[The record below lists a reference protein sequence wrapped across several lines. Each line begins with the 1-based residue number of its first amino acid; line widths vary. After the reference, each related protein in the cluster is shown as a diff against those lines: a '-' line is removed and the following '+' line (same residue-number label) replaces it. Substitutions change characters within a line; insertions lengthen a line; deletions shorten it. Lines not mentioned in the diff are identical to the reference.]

1 VQVTGFE
8 VFPVVCPPPFRGGR
22 QWLFVRLDT
31 DGGTRGYGEMM
42 LLGTGF
48 RLPVLATM
56 MADIIEQAVI
66 GHDPYDIEMLFDKI
80 YGRAGYSHYPELTK
94 LGILSAIEMA
104 CWDIIGKDCGQP
116 VYKLLGGQMRDR
128 VRTYT
133 YIYDDAVSG
142 NTASRPAGARTA
154 DRAPLSREV
163 WLNPD
168 YAASRARHYADLGF
182 TAIKVDPF
190 SLVLSHDQSLGQN
203 VPLQFSLSAAD
214 TAERVIG
221 AIRDEV
227 GTACD
232 IIIGTHGQMTAAGA
246 LRIAQRLEKFD
257 PLWYEEPCPPENMK
271 ALAEVAQRTSIPI
284 ATGER
289 LTTKFDFARL
299 IEHRAAAIFNFDAG
313 QVGGILESKKIAS
326 MAEAHYVQ
334 VAPHVYGGP
343 LIAAAA
349 LQLSVC
355 SPNFLIMEAI
365 ERFDGVHAQFVT
377 SSFEWHD
384 GYLMPPRAPG
394 LGFELREDVARSHAP
409 HGPQP
414 GTIRSYLSAR
424 AEALGCFSS
433 TDAAAPATRS
443 CTPHDEG
450 LSQVGLGNGCPVR
463 AYTSGMPESCFRR
476 GTTSARLATS
486 FPVSR

>member
-1 VQVTGFE
+1 M
-8 VFPVVCPPPFRGGR
+8 
-22 QWLFVRLDT
+22 RLDT
-31 DGGTRGYGEMM
+31 DSGVHGYGEMM

-48 RLPVLATM
+48 RLPVMAVM
-56 MADIIEQAVI
+56 MADIIDQAVV
-66 GHDPYDIEMLFDKI
+66 GHDPYDTELLFDKV

-133 YIYDDAVSG
+133 YIYDD
-142 NTASRPAGARTA
+142 PAARTGEGS
-154 DRAPLSREV
+154 PLSRDV
-163 WLNPD
+163 WLDPA
-168 YAASRARHYADLGF
+168 YAASRARHYVDLGF

-190 SLVLSHDQSLGQN
+190 SLVTTHDQSLTQN

-221 AIRDEV
+221 AIRAEV
-227 GTACD
+227 GTAAD

-246 LRIAQRLEKFD
+246 LRIAERLERFD
-257 PLWYEEPCPPENMK
+257 PLWYEEPCPPENMQ
-271 ALAEVAQRTSIPI
+271 ALAEVARRTTIPI

-299 IEHRAAAIFNFDAG
+299 IEHRAAAIFNFDVG
-313 QVGGILESKKIAS
+313 QVGGILEAKKIAS

-349 LQLSVC
+349 LQLSLC
-355 SPNFLIMEAI
+355 SPNFLTMEGI
-365 ERFDGVHAQFVT
+365 ERFDGVHAQFVDT
-377 SSFEWHD
+377 PLEWHD
-384 GYLMPPRAPG
+384 GYLRPPSAPG
-394 LGFELREDVARSHAP
+394 LGANLREDVARAHAP
-409 HGPQP
+409 QGPQP
-414 GTIRSYLSAR
+414 GTIRSY
-424 AEALGCFSS
+424 
-433 TDAAAPATRS
+433 
-443 CTPHDEG
+443 
-450 LSQVGLGNGCPVR
+450 
-463 AYTSGMPESCFRR
+463 
-476 GTTSARLATS
+476 
-486 FPVSR
+486 

>member
-1 VQVTGFE
+1 MRARGRGRHDNQVKITGFE

-22 QWLFVRLDT
+22 GWLFVRLDA
-31 DGGTRGYGEMM
+31 DNGTRGYGEMM
-42 LLGTGF
+42 ILGSGF
-48 RLPVLATM
+48 RLPVLAVM

-66 GHDPYDIEMLFDKI
+66 GRDPYDTEMLFDTV

-94 LGILSAIEMA
+94 LGLLSAVEMA

-133 YIYDDAVSG
+133 YIYDDAG
-142 NTASRPAGARTA
+142 SRDRTEGGLAGGS
-154 DRAPLSREV
+154 PLSRDA
-163 WLNPD
+163 WLNPAH
-168 YAASRARHYADLGF
+168 AAARARHYFELGF

-190 SLVLSHDQSLGQN
+190 SLTLTHDQSLGQN

-221 AIRDEV
+221 AIRDEM
-227 GTACD
+227 GSACD

-246 LRIAQRLEKFD
+246 LRIAARLEKFD
-257 PLWYEEPCPPENMK
+257 PLWYEEPCPPENMQ
-271 ALAEVAQRTSIPI
+271 ALAEVARRTAIPI

-299 IEHRAAAIFNFDAG
+299 LEQRAAAVFNFDVG
-313 QVGGILESKKIAS
+313 QVGGILEAKKIAS

-349 LQLSVC
+349 LQLSLC
-355 SPNFLIMEAI
+355 SPNFLIMEAV
-365 ERFDGVHAQFVT
+365 ERFDGVHAQFVD
-377 SSFEWHD
+377 SPFEWHD
-384 GYLMPPRAPG
+384 GYLLPPRAPG
-394 LGFELREDVARSHAP
+394 LGFNLREDVARSHAP
-409 HGPQP
+409 QGPQP
-414 GTIRSYLSAR
+414 GTIRSY
-424 AEALGCFSS
+424 
-433 TDAAAPATRS
+433 
-443 CTPHDEG
+443 
-450 LSQVGLGNGCPVR
+450 
-463 AYTSGMPESCFRR
+463 
-476 GTTSARLATS
+476 
-486 FPVSR
+486 

>member
-1 VQVTGFE
+1 MKVTGFE

-22 QWLFVRLDT
+22 SWLFVRLDT
-31 DGGTRGYGEMM
+31 DSGVHGYGEMM

-48 RLPVLATM
+48 RLPVMALM
-56 MADIIEQAVI
+56 MADIIDQAVV
-66 GHDPYDIEMLFDKI
+66 GHDPYDTELLFDKV

-116 VYKLLGGQMRDR
+116 AYKLLGGQMRDR

-133 YIYDDAVSG
+133 YIYDD
-142 NTASRPAGARTA
+142 PAARTGEGS
-154 DRAPLSREV
+154 PLSRDV
-163 WLNPD
+163 WLDPA
-168 YAASRARHYADLGF
+168 YAASRARHYVDLGF

-190 SLVLSHDQSLGQN
+190 SLVLTHDQSLTQN

-227 GTACD
+227 GTAAD

-246 LRIAQRLEKFD
+246 LRIAERLAKFD
-257 PLWYEEPCPPENMK
+257 PLWYEEPCPPENMQ
-271 ALAEVAQRTSIPI
+271 ALAEVARRTTIPI

-299 IEHRAAAIFNFDAG
+299 LEHRAAAIFNFDVG
-313 QVGGILESKKIAS
+313 QVGGILEAKKIAS

-349 LQLSVC
+349 LQLSLC
-355 SPNFLIMEAI
+355 SPNFLIMEGI
-365 ERFDGVHAQFVT
+365 ERFDGVHAQFVDT
-377 SSFEWHD
+377 PFEWHD
-384 GYLMPPRAPG
+384 GYLLPPSAPG
-394 LGFELREDVARSHAP
+394 LGVNLREDVARSHAP
-409 HGPQP
+409 QGPQP
-414 GTIRSYLSAR
+414 GTIRSY
-424 AEALGCFSS
+424 
-433 TDAAAPATRS
+433 
-443 CTPHDEG
+443 
-450 LSQVGLGNGCPVR
+450 
-463 AYTSGMPESCFRR
+463 
-476 GTTSARLATS
+476 
-486 FPVSR
+486 

>member
-1 VQVTGFE
+1 MKITGFE

-22 QWLFVRLDT
+22 SWLFVRLDT
-31 DGGTRGYGEMM
+31 DRGISGYGEMM

-48 RLPVLATM
+48 RLPVLAAM
-56 MADIIEQAVI
+56 MADLIEQALI
-66 GHDPYDIEMLFDKI
+66 GHDPYDTELLFDKV

-94 LGILSAIEMA
+94 LGILSAADMA

-116 VYKLLGGQMRDR
+116 VHKLLGGQMRDR

-133 YIYDDAVSG
+133 YIYDD
-142 NTASRPAGARTA
+142 PAE
-154 DRAPLSREV
+154 RAAGEGQDGGSPLSRDT
-163 WLNPD
+163 WLDPAR
-168 YAASRARHYADLGF
+168 AAARARHYAAQGF

-190 SLVLSHDQSLGQN
+190 SLTLTHDQSLGQN
-203 VPLQFSLSAAD
+203 VPLQFSLAAAD

-227 GTACD
+227 GTGCD

-246 LRIAQRLEKFD
+246 LRIARRLERFD
-257 PLWYEEPCPPENMK
+257 PLWYEEPCPPENMN
-271 ALAEVAQRTSIPI
+271 ALAEVARRTTIPI

-299 IEHRAAAIFNFDAG
+299 LEHRAAAVFNFNAG
-313 QVGGILESKKIAS
+313 QVGGILEAKKIAS

-349 LQLSVC
+349 LQLSLC

-365 ERFDGVHAQFVT
+365 ERFDGVHARFT
-377 SSFEWHD
+377 DAPLAWHE
-384 GYLMPPRAPG
+384 GYLLPPGRPG
-394 LGFELREDVARSHAP
+394 LGVNLNEDLARSHAP
-409 HGPQP
+409 HGTQP
-414 GTIRSYLSAR
+414 GTIRSY
-424 AEALGCFSS
+424 
-433 TDAAAPATRS
+433 
-443 CTPHDEG
+443 
-450 LSQVGLGNGCPVR
+450 
-463 AYTSGMPESCFRR
+463 
-476 GTTSARLATS
+476 
-486 FPVSR
+486 

>member
-1 VQVTGFE
+1 MKVTGFE

-22 QWLFVRLDT
+22 SWLFVRLDT
-31 DGGTRGYGEMM
+31 DSGVHGYGEMM

-48 RLPVLATM
+48 RLPVMAVMT
-56 MADIIEQAVI
+56 ADIIEQAVV
-66 GHDPYDIEMLFDKI
+66 GHDPYDTELLFDKV

-116 VYKLLGGQMRDR
+116 VHKLLGGQMRDR

-133 YIYDDAVSG
+133 YIYDD
-142 NTASRPAGARTA
+142 PAGRTGEGRTA
-154 DRAPLSREV
+154 DHGPLSRDV
-163 WLNPD
+163 WLNPG
-168 YAASRARHYADLGF
+168 YAASRARHYVDLGF

-190 SLVLSHDQSLGQN
+190 SLVLTDDQSLGQN

-227 GTACD
+227 GTAAD

-246 LRIAQRLEKFD
+246 LRIAERLAKFD
-257 PLWYEEPCPPENMK
+257 PLWYEEPCPPENMQ
-271 ALAEVAQRTSIPI
+271 ALAEVARRTTIPI

-299 IEHRAAAIFNFDAG
+299 IEHRAAAIFNFDVG
-313 QVGGILESKKIAS
+313 QVGGILEAKKIAS

-343 LIAAAA
+343 FIAAAA
-349 LQLSVC
+349 LQLSLC
-355 SPNFLIMEAI
+355 SPNFLIMEGI
-365 ERFDGVHAQFVT
+365 ERFDGVHAQFVDT
-377 SSFEWHD
+377 PFEWHD
-384 GYLMPPRAPG
+384 GYLLPPSAPG
-394 LGFELREDVARSHAP
+394 LGVNLREDVARRHAP
-409 HGPQP
+409 QGLQP
-414 GTIRSYLSAR
+414 GTIRSY
-424 AEALGCFSS
+424 
-433 TDAAAPATRS
+433 
-443 CTPHDEG
+443 
-450 LSQVGLGNGCPVR
+450 
-463 AYTSGMPESCFRR
+463 
-476 GTTSARLATS
+476 
-486 FPVSR
+486 

>member
-1 VQVTGFE
+1 MRRHHDRVKITGFE

-22 QWLFVRLDT
+22 SWLFVRLDT
-31 DGGTRGYGEMM
+31 DRGISGYGEMM

-48 RLPVLATM
+48 RLPVLAAM
-56 MADIIEQAVI
+56 MADLIEQALI
-66 GHDPYDIEMLFDKI
+66 GHDPYDTELLFDKV

-94 LGILSAIEMA
+94 LGILSAADMA
-104 CWDIIGKDCGQP
+104 CWDIIGKDCRQP

-133 YIYDDAVSG
+133 YIYDD
-142 NTASRPAGARTA
+142 PAE
-154 DRAPLSREV
+154 RAAGEGQGDGSPLSRDT
-163 WLNPD
+163 WLDPAR
-168 YAASRARHYADLGF
+168 AAARARHYAGQGF

-190 SLVLSHDQSLGQN
+190 SLTLTHDQSLGQN
-203 VPLQFSLSAAD
+203 VPLQFSLAAAD

-227 GTACD
+227 GTGCD

-246 LRIAQRLEKFD
+246 LRIARRLERFD
-257 PLWYEEPCPPENMK
+257 PLWYEEPCPPENMN
-271 ALAEVAQRTSIPI
+271 ALAEVARRTTIPI

-299 IEHRAAAIFNFDAG
+299 LEHRAAAVFNFDVG
-313 QVGGILESKKIAS
+313 QVGGILEAKKIAS

-349 LQLSVC
+349 LQLSLC

-365 ERFDGVHAQFVT
+365 ERFDGVHARFT
-377 SSFEWHD
+377 DAPLAWHE
-384 GYLMPPRAPG
+384 GYLLPPARPG
-394 LGFELREDVARSHAP
+394 LGVNLNEDLARSHAP

-414 GTIRSYLSAR
+414 GTIRSY
-424 AEALGCFSS
+424 
-433 TDAAAPATRS
+433 
-443 CTPHDEG
+443 
-450 LSQVGLGNGCPVR
+450 
-463 AYTSGMPESCFRR
+463 
-476 GTTSARLATS
+476 
-486 FPVSR
+486 

>member
-1 VQVTGFE
+1 MKVTGFE

-22 QWLFVRLDT
+22 SWLFVRLDT
-31 DGGTRGYGEMM
+31 DSGTHGYGEMM

-66 GHDPYDIEMLFDKI
+66 GHDPYDTEMLFDKV

-116 VYKLLGGQMRDR
+116 VYKLLGGEMRDR

-133 YIYDDAVSG
+133 YIYDDPAA
-142 NTASRPAGARTA
+142 NNAGAGNGR
-154 DRAPLSREV
+154 PLSREV
-163 WLNPD
+163 WLNPA

-190 SLVLSHDQSLGQN
+190 SLTLTHDQSLGQN

-271 ALAEVAQRTSIPI
+271 ALAEVARRTTIPI

-299 IEHRAAAIFNFDAG
+299 HRAPRRGDLQLRRRPGGRHRRGQEDREHGRGALHTGRAARLRRAAHRRRG
-313 QVGGILESKKIAS
+313 AAPVPVQPQLPHHGGGRALRRGARAVRRVVVR
-326 MAEAHYVQ
+326 MARRL
-334 VAPHVYGGP
+334 PD
-343 LIAAAA
+343 AAAA
-349 LQLSVC
+349 S
-355 SPNFLIMEAI
+355 
-365 ERFDGVHAQFVT
+365 
-377 SSFEWHD
+377 
-384 GYLMPPRAPG
+384 G

-409 HGPQP
+409 RGPQP
-414 GTIRSYLSAR
+414 GTIRSY
-424 AEALGCFSS
+424 
-433 TDAAAPATRS
+433 
-443 CTPHDEG
+443 
-450 LSQVGLGNGCPVR
+450 
-463 AYTSGMPESCFRR
+463 
-476 GTTSARLATS
+476 
-486 FPVSR
+486 

>member
-1 VQVTGFE
+1 MKVTGLRS
-8 VFPVVCPPPFRGGR
+8 FPVVCPPPFRGGR
-22 QWLFVRLDT
+22 SWLFVRLDT
-31 DGGTRGYGEMM
+31 DSGTHGYGEMM

-66 GHDPYDIEMLFDKI
+66 GHDPYDTEMLFDKV

-116 VYKLLGGQMRDR
+116 VYKLLGGRC
-128 VRTYT
+128 
-133 YIYDDAVSG
+133 G
-142 NTASRPAGARTA
+142 TASAPTPTSTTTPRANNAGNGQP
-154 DRAPLSREV
+154 PLSRDV
-163 WLNPD
+163 WLNPA
-168 YAASRARHYADLGF
+168 YAARAGRHYADLGF

-190 SLVLSHDQSLGQN
+190 SLTLSQDQSLGQN

-221 AIRDEV
+221 AIRDEL

-257 PLWYEEPCPPENMK
+257 PLWYEEPCPPENMQ
-271 ALAEVAQRTSIPI
+271 ALAEVARRTTIPI

-299 IEHRAAAIFNFDAG
+299 IEHRAAAIFNFDVG
-313 QVGGILESKKIAS
+313 QVGGIAEAKKIAS

-349 LQLSVC
+349 LHMSC
-355 SPNFLIMEAI
+355 AAP
-365 ERFDGVHAQFVT
+365 T
-377 SSFEWHD
+377 SSSW
-384 GYLMPPRAPG
+384 R
-394 LGFELREDVARSHAP
+394 RS
-409 HGPQP
+409 
-414 GTIRSYLSAR
+414 SAST
-424 AEALGCFSS
+424 GC
-433 TDAAAPATRS
+433 TRS
-443 CTPHDEG
+443 SSSHR
-450 LSQVGLGNGCPVR
+450 SN
-463 AYTSGMPESCFRR
+463 
-476 GTTSARLATS
+476 GTTAT
-486 FPVSR
+486 

>member
-1 VQVTGFE
+1 VKVTGFE

-22 QWLFVRLDT
+22 SWLFVRLDT
-31 DGGTRGYGEMM
+31 DGGARGYGEMM
-42 LLGTGF
+42 LLGAGF
-48 RLPVLATM
+48 RLPVLAMM
-56 MADIIEQAVI
+56 MADVIEQAVI
-66 GHDPYDIEMLFDKI
+66 GHDPYDTELLFDKV

-116 VYKLLGGQMRDR
+116 VYRLLGGRMRDR

-133 YIYDDAVSG
+133 YIYDE
-142 NTASRPAGARTA
+142 PAARTGNGDIA
-154 DRAPLSREV
+154 NHGIANHGIANHGIANHGIANHGPLSRDV
-163 WLNPD
+163 WLDPG

-190 SLVLSHDQSLGQN
+190 SLVLSDDQSLGQT

-227 GTACD
+227 GTGCD

-246 LRIAQRLEKFD
+246 LRIARRLEKFD
-257 PLWYEEPCPPENMK
+257 PLWYEEPCPPENMA
-271 ALAEVAQRTSIPI
+271 ALAEVARRTTIPI

-299 IEHRAAAIFNFDAG
+299 IEHRAAAIFNFDVG
-313 QVGGILESKKIAS
+313 QVGGIGESKKIAS

-343 LIAAAA
+343 FIAAAA
-349 LQLSVC
+349 LHLSLC
-355 SPNFLIMEAI
+355 SPNLLIMEAI
-365 ERFDGVHAQFVT
+365 ERFDGVHAQFVEP
-377 SSFEWHD
+377 SFEWRD
-384 GYLMPPRAPG
+384 GYLMPPEGPG
-394 LGFELREDVARSHAP
+394 LGFNLREDVARGRAP
-409 HGPQP
+409 QGPQP
-414 GTIRSYLSAR
+414 GTIRSY
-424 AEALGCFSS
+424 
-433 TDAAAPATRS
+433 
-443 CTPHDEG
+443 
-450 LSQVGLGNGCPVR
+450 
-463 AYTSGMPESCFRR
+463 
-476 GTTSARLATS
+476 
-486 FPVSR
+486 

>member
-1 VQVTGFE
+1 MKITGFE

-22 QWLFVRLDT
+22 SWLFVRLDT
-31 DGGTRGYGEMM
+31 DRGISGYGEMM
-42 LLGTGF
+42 MLGTGF
-48 RLPVLATM
+48 RLPVLAAM
-56 MADIIEQAVI
+56 MADLIEQAVI
-66 GHDPYDIEMLFDKI
+66 GHDPYDTELLFDKV

-94 LGILSAIEMA
+94 LGILSATDMA

-133 YIYDDAVSG
+133 YIYDDPAERA
-142 NTASRPAGARTA
+142 ASEGQG
-154 DRAPLSREV
+154 DGSPLSRDT
-163 WLNPD
+163 WLDPAR
-168 YAASRARHYADLGF
+168 AAARARHYAGQGF

-190 SLVLSHDQSLGQN
+190 SLTLTHDQSLGQN
-203 VPLQFSLSAAD
+203 VPLQFSLTAAD

-227 GTACD
+227 GTGCD

-246 LRIAQRLEKFD
+246 LRIARRLERFD
-257 PLWYEEPCPPENMK
+257 PLWYEEPCPPENMN
-271 ALAEVAQRTSIPI
+271 ALAEVARRTTIPI

-299 IEHRAAAIFNFDAG
+299 LEHRAAAVFNFDVG
-313 QVGGILESKKIAS
+313 QVGGILEAKKIAS

-349 LQLSVC
+349 LQLSLC

-365 ERFDGVHAQFVT
+365 ERFDGVHAQFT
-377 SSFEWHD
+377 DAPLAWHE
-384 GYLMPPRAPG
+384 GYLLPPAGPG
-394 LGFELREDVARSHAP
+394 LGVNLNEDLARSHAP

-414 GTIRSYLSAR
+414 GTIRSY
-424 AEALGCFSS
+424 
-433 TDAAAPATRS
+433 
-443 CTPHDEG
+443 
-450 LSQVGLGNGCPVR
+450 
-463 AYTSGMPESCFRR
+463 
-476 GTTSARLATS
+476 
-486 FPVSR
+486 

>member
-1 VQVTGFE
+1 
-8 VFPVVCPPPFRGGR
+8 
-22 QWLFVRLDT
+22 VRLDT
-31 DGGTRGYGEMM
+31 DSGVHGYGEMM

-48 RLPVLATM
+48 RLPVMALM
-56 MADIIEQAVI
+56 MADIIDQAVV
-66 GHDPYDIEMLFDKI
+66 GHDPYDTELLFDKV

-116 VYKLLGGQMRDR
+116 AYKLLGGQMRDR

-133 YIYDDAVSG
+133 YIYDD
-142 NTASRPAGARTA
+142 PAARTGEGS
-154 DRAPLSREV
+154 PLSRDV
-163 WLNPD
+163 WLDPA
-168 YAASRARHYADLGF
+168 YAASRARHYVDLGF

-190 SLVLSHDQSLGQN
+190 SLVLTHDQSLTQN

-227 GTACD
+227 GTAAD

-246 LRIAQRLEKFD
+246 LRIAERLAKFD
-257 PLWYEEPCPPENMK
+257 PLWYEEPCPPENMQ
-271 ALAEVAQRTSIPI
+271 ALAEVARRTTIPI

-299 IEHRAAAIFNFDAG
+299 LEHRAAAIFNFDVG
-313 QVGGILESKKIAS
+313 QVGGILEAKKIAS

-349 LQLSVC
+349 LQLSLC
-355 SPNFLIMEAI
+355 SPNFLIMEGI
-365 ERFDGVHAQFVT
+365 ERFDGVHAQFVDT
-377 SSFEWHD
+377 PFEWHD
-384 GYLMPPRAPG
+384 GYLLPPSAPG
-394 LGFELREDVARSHAP
+394 LGVNLREDVARSHAP
-409 HGPQP
+409 QGPQP
-414 GTIRSYLSAR
+414 GTIRSY
-424 AEALGCFSS
+424 
-433 TDAAAPATRS
+433 
-443 CTPHDEG
+443 
-450 LSQVGLGNGCPVR
+450 
-463 AYTSGMPESCFRR
+463 
-476 GTTSARLATS
+476 
-486 FPVSR
+486 

>member
-1 VQVTGFE
+1 MKVTGFE

-22 QWLFVRLDT
+22 SWLFVRLDT
-31 DGGTRGYGEMM
+31 DSGVHGYGEMM

-48 RLPVLATM
+48 RLPVMALM
-56 MADIIEQAVI
+56 MADLIEQAVV
-66 GHDPYDIEMLFDKI
+66 GHDPYDTELLFDKV

-94 LGILSAIEMA
+94 LGILSAIELA

-116 VYKLLGGQMRDR
+116 AYKLLGGQMRDR

-133 YIYDDAVSG
+133 YIYDD
-142 NTASRPAGARTA
+142 PAARA
-154 DRAPLSREV
+154 GEGSPLSRDV
-163 WLNPD
+163 WLDPA
-168 YAASRARHYADLGF
+168 YAAARARHYVDLGF

-190 SLVLSHDQSLGQN
+190 SLVLTDDQSLGQN

-227 GTACD
+227 GAAAD

-246 LRIAQRLEKFD
+246 LRIAERLAKFD
-257 PLWYEEPCPPENMK
+257 PLWYEEPCPPENMQ
-271 ALAEVAQRTSIPI
+271 ALAEVARRTTIPV

-299 IEHRAAAIFNFDAG
+299 IEHRAAAIFNFDVG
-313 QVGGILESKKIAS
+313 QVGGILEAKKIAS

-349 LQLSVC
+349 LQLSLC
-355 SPNFLIMEAI
+355 SPNFLIMEGI
-365 ERFDGVHAQFVT
+365 ERFDGVHAEFVDAP
-377 SSFEWHD
+377 FEWHD
-384 GYLMPPRAPG
+384 GYLLPPSAPG
-394 LGFELREDVARSHAP
+394 LGVNLREDVARSHAQQ
-409 HGPQP
+409 GPQP
-414 GTIRSYLSAR
+414 GTIRSY
-424 AEALGCFSS
+424 
-433 TDAAAPATRS
+433 
-443 CTPHDEG
+443 
-450 LSQVGLGNGCPVR
+450 
-463 AYTSGMPESCFRR
+463 
-476 GTTSARLATS
+476 
-486 FPVSR
+486 

>member
-1 VQVTGFE
+1 VKVTGFE

-22 QWLFVRLDT
+22 SWLFVRLDT
-31 DGGTRGYGEMM
+31 DGGVHGYGEMM

-48 RLPVLATM
+48 RLPVMALM
-56 MADIIEQAVI
+56 MADIIDQAVV
-66 GHDPYDIEMLFDKI
+66 GHDPYDTELLFDKV

-116 VYKLLGGQMRDR
+116 AYKLLGGQMRDR

-133 YIYDDAVSG
+133 YIYDD
-142 NTASRPAGARTA
+142 PAARTGEGS
-154 DRAPLSREV
+154 PLSRDV
-163 WLNPD
+163 WLDPA
-168 YAASRARHYADLGF
+168 YAASRARHYVDLGF

-190 SLVLSHDQSLGQN
+190 SLVLTHDQSLTQN

-227 GTACD
+227 GTAAD

-246 LRIAQRLEKFD
+246 LRIAERLAKFD
-257 PLWYEEPCPPENMK
+257 PLWYEEPCPPENMQ
-271 ALAEVAQRTSIPI
+271 ALAEVARRTTIPI

-299 IEHRAAAIFNFDAG
+299 LEHRAAAIFNFDVG
-313 QVGGILESKKIAS
+313 QVGGILEAKKIAS

-349 LQLSVC
+349 LQLSLC
-355 SPNFLIMEAI
+355 SPNFLIMEGI
-365 ERFDGVHAQFVT
+365 ERFDGVHAQFVDT
-377 SSFEWHD
+377 PFEWHD
-384 GYLMPPRAPG
+384 GYLLPPSAPG
-394 LGFELREDVARSHAP
+394 LGVNLREDVARSHAP
-409 HGPQP
+409 QGPQP
-414 GTIRSYLSAR
+414 GTIRSY
-424 AEALGCFSS
+424 
-433 TDAAAPATRS
+433 
-443 CTPHDEG
+443 
-450 LSQVGLGNGCPVR
+450 
-463 AYTSGMPESCFRR
+463 
-476 GTTSARLATS
+476 
-486 FPVSR
+486 